1 MNCQEFRAAI
11 GADPRETSVDIAGH
25 AADCADCA
33 AWRDALRRMDAVMQR
48 ALAIDVDTGAV
59 SVPRGAPQHAWRGW
73 AMAAG
78 VACVTL
84 VAGLLWFAA
93 PRTALAGDVVA
104 HMSEEPQAWART
116 GVAADPVRVA
126 RVLARSGVH
135 LRDDPGLVTY
145 ANSCWFRGHRVPH
158 LVFQTGRGPVTVM
171 VLTGEQVTTP
181 VEFAEE
187 GYRGIILPAARGAI
201 AILARNSQPTR
212 EAAAR
217 LQAAID
223 YSGE

>member
-1 MNCQEFRAAI
+1 
-11 GADPRETSVDIAGH
+11 
-25 AADCADCA
+25 
-33 AWRDALRRMDAVMQR
+33 MQR

-104 HMSEEPQAWART
+104 HMSEEPQAWARP
-116 GVAADPVRVA
+116 GVAADPVRVG

-135 LRDDPGLVTY
+135 LRYGPGLG
-145 ANSCWFRGHRVPH
+145 S
-158 LVFQTGRGPVTVM
+158 
-171 VLTGEQVTTP
+171 
-181 VEFAEE
+181 
-187 GYRGIILPAARGAI
+187 
-201 AILARNSQPTR
+201 
-212 EAAAR
+212 
-217 LQAAID
+217 
-223 YSGE
+223 